1 MGTRGSKRGA
11 ECGRESLWVGAVSEL
26 MEVICRCSEA
36 YSLLYIKHRSAEK
49 KLLYINVIK
58 NIFVLIHFAQ
68 T

>member
-1 MGTRGSKRGA
+1 MWPGIALGGRGLRIDGSNMP
-11 ECGRESLWVGAVSEL
+11 LF
-26 MEVICRCSEA
+26 EA